1 MLAAALWMVQNPDW
15 YIELLQNLQD
25 GVMAAI
31 WRFRRSC
38 VDRWRSQWEPQAVPP
53 ERLRNDR

>member
-1 MLAAALWMVQNPDW
+1 MVQNPDW